1 MERQQL
7 VSKNTKMAKEKQAD
21 TNRIALSEKKANKK
35 YNKDI
40 DLLSKQPWNR
50 HRRQFR
56 RRPQTFLFRP
66 LSDNFRPT
74 INQQAKT
81 RQWQKPS
88 PRRCRCELTPAG
100 RS

>member
-7 VSKNTKMAKEKQAD
+7 VSKNTKMAEEKQAD

-56 RRPQTFLFRP
+56 RRPQTFCFAL
-66 LSDNFRPT
+66 
-74 INQQAKT
+74 
-81 RQWQKPS
+81 
-88 PRRCRCELTPAG
+88 
-100 RS
+100 